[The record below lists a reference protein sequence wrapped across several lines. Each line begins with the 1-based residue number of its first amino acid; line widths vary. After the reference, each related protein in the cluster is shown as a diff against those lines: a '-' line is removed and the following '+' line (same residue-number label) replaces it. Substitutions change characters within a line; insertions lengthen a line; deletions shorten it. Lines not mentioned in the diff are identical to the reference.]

1 MAQLQNVPS
10 RSKSQEYDE
19 RIQQLGPRIRK
30 IFTAPPP
37 DEFSPEGYDLIIIDE
52 SQLELRLGAHFTKDP
67 TLNKVYTEK
76 VSIGGSDYW
85 TGDIHAETA
94 KQMGVPRK
102 LAKNLNFGLCY
113 GMSPASFARYAKL
126 YLPGTKTYDVRS
138 AEKYVQNFRHTYAGI
153 FNYHEKI
160 RRRWNEGK
168 RSYLMISGRYR
179 HFSSHAMVSPGTVY
193 NSKIQGSAADVL
205 KVQLWAMDKWIFLNP
220 EFAGLRPLI
229 QVHDE
234 FIFEAPKRI
243 SQKSAVALK
252 YTMEHPFFVTDVP
265 LLASAKICQDW
276 SAKDDNNIPEVG
288 VFYAKID
295 GKDRIFWPG
304 DWKHYLAIESKAT
317 QKSCVAMLSPRQK
330 AWARS
335 LFPEQLPIFG
345 KKHAGISII
354 PIEEYRKRKEE
365 NP

>member
-1 MAQLQNVPS
+1 VQVLGTASKTRFLKIVPTVKAS
-10 RSKSQEYDE
+10 TASYAPKKHFDCDE
-19 RIQQLGPRIRK
+19 K
-30 IFTAPPP
+30 I
-37 DEFSPEGYDLIIIDE
+37 
-52 SQLELRLGAHFTKDP
+52 
-67 TLNKVYTEK
+67 
-76 VSIGGSDYW
+76 VSIDRKQTDEWVY
-85 TGDIHAETA
+85 DITVEDDHSFVA
-94 KQMGVPRK
+94 
-102 LAKNLNFGLCY
+102 NGLVTHNCY

-126 YLPGTKTYDVRS
+126 YIPGTKTYDVRS
-138 AEKYVQNFRHTYAGI
+138 AEKYVQAFRHTYAGV
-153 FNYHEKI
+153 FSYHEKL

-179 HFSSHAMVSPGTVY
+179 HFPSYARVSPGTVY

-205 KVQLWAMDKWIFLNP
+205 KVQLWAMDKWIFPNP

-243 SQKSAVALK
+243 AQKSAVALK
-252 YTMEHPFFVTDVP
+252 YAMEHPFFVTDVP

-276 SAKDDNNIPEVG
+276 SAKDDDNIPEVG
-288 VFYAKID
+288 VSYAKID
-295 GKDRIFWPG
+295 GKDRIFQPG
-304 DWKHYLAIESKAT
+304 DWERYLAIEGKAT

-335 LFPEQLPIFG
+335 LFPELLPVFG

-365 NP
+365 NQ